1 MNKNGMV
8 YLVGAGPGDPE
19 LLTLKGEAR
28 IKDCEVVIYDR
39 LASDSL
45 LELAPETSEKIY
57 VGKDVGRHSFH
68 QEEINEII
76 VKKALEGK
84 RVVRLK
90 GGDPFVFG
98 RGGEEILA
106 LQKAFIPYEVIPG
119 ITSAIAAAA
128 YAGIPVTHRGVS
140 QSFHVI
146 TGHTKDSKNQLTDN
160 FETLAKLDG
169 TLIFLMGM
177 GNLPEIISELC
188 KYGKDIHTPAAVVS
202 NGTTGKQKTVR
213 GTLNN
218 LLDKVAEQGIKAPA
232 IVIIGGVAEL
242 DMKPVNCGGLHSKR
256 IGITGT
262 KKFSEKLTAKLRG
275 LGAEVSDLSF
285 LYIREAAD
293 KEELKQAVSRLQEYT
308 WVVFTS
314 TNGVELFF
322 QYLKDNQIDYRK
334 LSGVSFAVVGS
345 GTKAALIQ
353 QGFVPDY
360 MPETFT
366 TAALAEGMAGFLR
379 PEDKV
384 LIPRAL
390 NGSKDL
396 NEILNKSHIPYTDIK
411 IYSVEINEEKYTRV
425 MQELSGYDY
434 ITFASGSGVDS
445 FFEKGDKE
453 LIKRLN
459 NTRIVCIG
467 EVTAKRLN
475 HYGITDYIIA
485 GEYNADG
492 MVAAILEADRGDLSG
507 CLNINCMQN

>member
-28 IKDCEVVIYDR
+28 LKDCEVVIYDR

-45 LELAPETSEKIY
+45 LDLVPETSEKIY
-57 VGKDVGRHSFH
+57 VGKEVGSHSFH

-106 LQKAFIPYEVIPG
+106 LQKACIPYEVIPG

-146 TGHTKDSKNQLTDN
+146 TGHTKDSENQLTDN
-160 FETLAKLDG
+160 YETLAKLEG

-202 NGTTGKQKTVR
+202 NGTTGKQKTVK

-218 LLDKVAEQGIKAPA
+218 LLDRVAEHKIKAPA

-242 DMKPVNCGGLHSKR
+242 DMKSVNSGRLSTKR

-262 KKFSEKLTAKLRG
+262 KKFSEKLTAKLRAM
-275 LGAEVSDLSF
+275 GADVSDLSF
-285 LYIREAAD
+285 LYIRESAD
-293 KEELKQAVSRLQEYT
+293 KAELKQAVSSLQEYT
-308 WVVFTS
+308 WVAFTS
-314 TNGVELFF
+314 TNGVEVFF

-334 LSGVSFAVVGS
+334 LSGLSFAVVGS

-360 MPETFT
+360 MPDTFT
-366 TAALAEGMAGFLR
+366 TAAMAQGLAGFLK

-390 NGSKDL
+390 NGSKEL
-396 NEILNKSHIPYTDIK
+396 NEILNRHHIPYTDLVV
-411 IYSVEINEEKYTRV
+411 YSVEIKEEKYARV
-425 MQELSGYDY
+425 MNELSGYDY

-445 FFEKGDKE
+445 FFEKGAPDM
-453 LIKRLN
+453 LPRLKD
-459 NTRIVCIG
+459 TKIIGIG

-492 MVAAILEADRGDLSG
+492 MVAAILEAEEAESKEQYMVQD
-507 CLNINCMQN
+507 